1 MLSPHCMRPLQPSVG
16 MSLLTPRWA
25 FLWRPGKRRDD
36 LAQLPRT
43 ERDEID
49 DVRIA
54 EEPGH
59 VSLSG

>member
-1 MLSPHCMRPLQPSVG
+1 MLSLPWMALVG
-16 MSLLTPRWA
+16 VSLLMPSWA

-49 DVRIA
+49 DVKIA
-54 EEPGH
+54 EEPGQ
-59 VSLSG
+59 VSLHG